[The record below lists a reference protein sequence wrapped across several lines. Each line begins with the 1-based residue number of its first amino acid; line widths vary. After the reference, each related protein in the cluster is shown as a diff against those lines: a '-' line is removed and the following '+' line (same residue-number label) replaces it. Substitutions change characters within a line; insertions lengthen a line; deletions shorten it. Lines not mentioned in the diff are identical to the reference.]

1 MPTIIS
7 IDPGL
12 STGFVIGCYTDETPL
27 VLEKVYQV
35 PNGVEGLI
43 NYTYRDF
50 GPDYEDN
57 DLVIQDPKDRGF
69 AGLWSQPLDG
79 NTILVEKFTARG
91 GGNQGFSY
99 RTKDLEALRVEG
111 LIMSWSVPLTWV
123 SPPQQY
129 FLGGKD
135 KAAKKKAQHQWL
147 KDHGYYI
154 SPKSVGCPD
163 ADDARSAT
171 AHIISYLRRIKHKPT
186 LDMFKGE

>member
-1 MPTIIS
+1 MPSIIS

-12 STGFVIGCYTDETPL
+12 STGFVIGYYMDDTPL
-27 VLEKVYQV
+27 VLEKVYQF
-35 PNGVEGLI
+35 PNGAEGVI
-43 NYTYRDF
+43 QHVYRDR
-50 GPDYEDN
+50 GYDYECD
-57 DLVIQDPKDRGF
+57 DLVIQDPNAKGF
-69 AGLWSQPLDG
+69 GGLVSRELPM
-79 NTILVEKFTARG
+79 TILVEKFTARG
-91 GGNQGFSY
+91 GGNSGFSY

-111 LIMSWSVPLTWV
+111 VLLTWDVPLTWV

-135 KAAKKKAQHQWL
+135 KAAKKKAQHKWL

-186 LDMFKGE
+186 LEMFKEG